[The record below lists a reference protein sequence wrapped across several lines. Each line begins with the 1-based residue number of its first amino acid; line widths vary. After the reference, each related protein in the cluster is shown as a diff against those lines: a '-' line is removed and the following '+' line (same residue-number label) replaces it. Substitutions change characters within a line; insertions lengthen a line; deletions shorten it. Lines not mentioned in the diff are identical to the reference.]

1 METYDPFHVY
11 ISNNTNCRVCLT
23 WWTMILLLQINYIFS
38 HLCKWTTHGDYSYG
52 FVITNKDSICYI
64 PWFFYMCIIV
74 WFCTELEAT
83 KLQSFAYSTPPMFS
97 CNKIY
102 MKIHYLFWLSKK
114 KKKNQCYTLLNHER
128 LQEHKIF
135 QLSQPVKFF
144 LQQGVTSAE
153 LRSTGYGVY
162 NPNPLLLS
170 FDPFFTISSIVLAHL
185 TLDECS
191 LV

>member
-1 METYDPFHVY
+1 MDHP
-11 ISNNTNCRVCLT
+11 
-23 WWTMILLLQINYIFS
+23 WWLLVWFRHHKQGFDLLHSMILLYVYNSMILHRTGSNKTPIICLQ
-38 HLCKWTTHGDYSYG
+38 YSPY
-52 FVITNKDSICYI
+52 VQ
-64 PWFFYMCIIV
+64 
-74 WFCTELEAT
+74 
-83 KLQSFAYSTPPMFS
+83 LQQNLHENT
-97 CNKIY
+97 
-102 MKIHYLFWLSKK
+102 LSLLIKQKK
-114 KKKNQCYTLLNHER
+114 RKNQCYTLLNHER

-170 FDPFFTISSIVLAHL
+170 FDPFFTISSIVLVHL